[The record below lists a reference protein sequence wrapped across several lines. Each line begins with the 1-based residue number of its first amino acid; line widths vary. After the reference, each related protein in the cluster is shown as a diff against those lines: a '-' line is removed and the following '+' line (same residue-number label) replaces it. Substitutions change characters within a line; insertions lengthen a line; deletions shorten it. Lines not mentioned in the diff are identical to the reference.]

1 MNYNTFRHLCDKL
14 KSVKLPII
22 TAMLFSI
29 TGSMTMALGGNLI
42 MIFVGRFLMGFGWGI
57 DGPIVGKIAL
67 LRQDGKSF
75 LRPSFEIV

>member
-1 MNYNTFRHLCDKL
+1 
-14 KSVKLPII
+14 
-22 TAMLFSI
+22 
-29 TGSMTMALGGNLI
+29 MALGGNLI

-75 LRPSFEIV
+75 RSYLTPS

>member
-1 MNYNTFRHLCDKL
+1 
-14 KSVKLPII
+14 
-22 TAMLFSI
+22 MLFSI
-29 TGSMTMALGGNLI
+29 TGSMTMALGANLI

-75 LRPSFEIV
+75 RQFLRPSLSENLKNDAS